1 MTDGKKYDPM
11 AVGNAIARGSVDSK
25 AFYEVQKLA
34 SNKLL
39 GEPLSIKLTKSRQQA
54 ILEAVKE
61 VTG

>member
-1 MTDGKKYDPM
+1 MTDGQKYDPM

-25 AFYEVQKLA
+25 AFYEMQKIA
-34 SNKLL
+34 SSKLL

-54 ILEAVKE
+54 ILESVKE